1 VRVATIGYLYLRQ
14 QDAAGDALGACPPD
28 LVCEGGAALN
38 ENLGLPRIVVGVDGS
53 SASLAALRWA
63 VREARLRGTAL
74 HVVRAWEDAAKRVAP
89 YASHAYP
96 PGRAED
102 LLDASQ
108 RLEAEVTAAVGGTSL
123 DTVTVEIAEGLAAR
137 VLLDHADGAE
147 MLVLGSARCTP
158 DGIGPV
164 ARACLRHAPG
174 PVVVVSIAMS
184 GVPVPA

>member
-1 VRVATIGYLYLRQ
+1 
-14 QDAAGDALGACPPD
+14 
-28 LVCEGGAALN
+28 
-38 ENLGLPRIVVGVDGS
+38 
-53 SASLAALRWA
+53 
-63 VREARLRGTAL
+63 
-74 HVVRAWEDAAKRVAP
+74 VVRAWEDAAKRVAP

-96 PGRAED
+96 QDRAED

-108 RLEAEVTAAVGGTSL
+108 RLEAEVTAAVGCTPL

-147 MLVLGSARCTP
+147 LLVLGSAGCAP

-164 ARACLRHAPG
+164 ARACLRHAPC
-174 PVVVVSIAMS
+174 PVVVVSVAMS

>member
-1 VRVATIGYLYLRQ
+1 VA
-14 QDAAGDALGACPPD
+14 
-28 LVCEGGAALN
+28 
-38 ENLGLPRIVVGVDGS
+38 GVDGS

-63 VREARLRGTAL
+63 VREAGLRETAL

-89 YASHAYP
+89 YASHTYP

-108 RLEAEVTAAVGGTSL
+108 ALEGEVTAAVGCTPL
-123 DTVTVEIAEGLAAR
+123 ATVTVEIAEGLAAR

-147 MLVLGSARCTP
+147 LLVLGSAGCAP

-164 ARACLRHAPG
+164 ARACLRRAPC
-174 PVVVVSIAMS
+174 PVVVVSVAMS